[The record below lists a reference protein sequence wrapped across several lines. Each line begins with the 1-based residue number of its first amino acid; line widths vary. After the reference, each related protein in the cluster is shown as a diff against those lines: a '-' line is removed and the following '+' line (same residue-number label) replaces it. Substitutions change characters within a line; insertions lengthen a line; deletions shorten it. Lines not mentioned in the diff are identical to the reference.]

1 MNTDHEIEPVPG
13 LPENLPSG
21 ERILWQGAP
30 RWTGLARRAFH
41 ARTVAIYFGLLV
53 LWRLVDGLVGGESVA
68 ALATAMA
75 WMLALGLAGVGLLCL
90 LAWLHAWSSLY
101 TITNKR
107 IVLRIGVAIP
117 ITMNLPFSVI
127 ASADF
132 RDHGDGTGDIPIRIG
147 GEQKV
152 SWLLLWPNVKPWRMS
167 RPEPML
173 RAVPD
178 AQRAADILSNALLAA
193 QEGQGERTAVAGAAA
208 RSEEDVDRSAAG
220 DPGRLMPAA
229 S

>member
-30 RWTGLARRAFH
+30 RWAGLARRAFH

-53 LWRLVDGLVGGESVA
+53 LWRLGDGIVAGQSVSE
-68 ALATAMA
+68 LAVAMA
-75 WMLALGLAGVGLLCL
+75 WMFGLGLAGVGLLCL
-90 LAWLHAWSSLY
+90 LAWLHTWSSLY
-101 TITNKR
+101 TITNRR
-107 IVLRIGVAIP
+107 IVMRIGVAIP

-127 ASADF
+127 ASAEF
-132 RDHGDGTGDIPIRIG
+132 RDHGDGTGDIPIQVSAD
-147 GEQKV
+147 QKV
-152 SWLLLWPNVKPWRMS
+152 SWLLLWPNIRPWRLS

-173 RAVPD
+173 RSVQDAAAV
-178 AQRAADILSNALLAA
+178 ADILSSAVIAA
-193 QEGQGERTAVAGAAA
+193 QQGQGERTTVADMPAARDEGAAGEA
-208 RSEEDVDRSAAG
+208 
-220 DPGRLMPAA
+220 GRLMPAA